1 MSKIHINLGQNSYNI
16 FVGSDICNKINEFL
30 IGKNYSKIIIIT
42 DQNLAKFH
50 LDNFEKE
57 IAKSNLPIKTII
69 LKSGEKSK
77 SFVNLEK
84 ITEEA
89 LNFTIDRKSL
99 IIAFGGGVVGDISGF
114 AASILLRSIDFIQVP
129 TTLLAMTDSSVGG
142 KTAINSNHG
151 KNLIGSF
158 YQPKL
163 VICDLKFLKT
173 LPGRDFFSGYAE
185 VIKYGLIID
194 IEFFQFLEDNLEKI
208 KEKDSKILEKIITKS
223 CEIKAKIVAKD
234 EREYGL
240 RRILNFGHTFGHIFE
255 TESDYSGE
263 ILHGEAVAI
272 GMILACKMSENLGF
286 LTKEDVMRVEDHLKN
301 ANLPI
306 SAFYFREKWDEESLI
321 LHLYKDKKIKNN
333 SLTFILLK
341 KIGESLIKEGIEVKK
356 LKL

>member
-16 FVGSDICNKINEFL
+16 FVGSHICNKINEFL

-57 IAKSNLPIKTII
+57 IAKSNLPIKKII
-69 LKSGEKSK
+69 IESGEKSK

-89 LNFTIDRKSL
+89 LNFPIDRKSL

-173 LPGRDFFSGYAE
+173 LPDRDFFSGYAE
-185 VIKYGLIID
+185 VMKYGLIID

-223 CEIKAKIVAKD
+223 CEIKATIVAKD

-255 TESDYSGE
+255 TESNYSGE

-286 LTKEDVMRVEDHLKN
+286 LTKEDVKRVEDHLKN

-321 LHLYKDKKIKNN
+321 AHLYKDKKIKNN

-341 KIGESLIKEGIEVKK
+341 KIGESLIKEGIEIKK

>member
-158 YQPKL
+158 YQPKFL
-163 VICDLKFLKT
+163 HQKQIILKL
-173 LPGRDFFSGYAE
+173 
-185 VIKYGLIID
+185 
-194 IEFFQFLEDNLEKI
+194 
-208 KEKDSKILEKIITKS
+208 
-223 CEIKAKIVAKD
+223 
-234 EREYGL
+234 
-240 RRILNFGHTFGHIFE
+240 
-255 TESDYSGE
+255 
-263 ILHGEAVAI
+263 
-272 GMILACKMSENLGF
+272 LAHSF
-286 LTKEDVMRVEDHLKN
+286 
-301 ANLPI
+301 P
-306 SAFYFREKWDEESLI
+306 SA
-321 LHLYKDKKIKNN
+321 
-333 SLTFILLK
+333 SLTVAQK
-341 KIGESLIKEGIEVKK
+341 P
-356 LKL
+356 